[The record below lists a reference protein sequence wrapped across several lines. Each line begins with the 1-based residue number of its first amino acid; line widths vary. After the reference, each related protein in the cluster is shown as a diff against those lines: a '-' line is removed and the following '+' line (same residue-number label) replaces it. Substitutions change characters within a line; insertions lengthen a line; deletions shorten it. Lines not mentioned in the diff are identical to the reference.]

1 MTIDFVSLRLCLTDS
16 QALVAAAKQIF
27 GTSPKFLV
35 RTNDPD
41 TSKEAAL
48 VVDTSKLEAL
58 VYEVIARYPDGC
70 IADDVE
76 RELNYLRS
84 HSITPRF
91 KPLIRKGFIYDTGE
105 RRKAASGRNQ
115 RIVKVVGVSNSELHT
130 LTPG

>member
-1 MTIDFVSLRLCLTDS
+1 MTDQMTMDFVSARLRLTNG
-16 QALVAAAKQIF
+16 ATPEKPVKQIF

-41 TSKEAAL
+41 TSQEAAL

-76 RELNYLRS
+76 KALDHLKSNT
-84 HSITPRF
+84 ITPRF
-91 KPLIRKGFIYDTGE
+91 KPLLRKGFIYDTGD
-105 RRKAASGRNQ
+105 RRMGASGRNQ
-115 RIVKVVGVSNSELHT
+115 RIVKAVTGR
-130 LTPG
+130 